1 MSGYPLVSEKK
12 SPSWG
17 SGEVNNGNTPVGHSS
32 CLVLVL
38 TCWTLAGSG
47 LQLPLDLPPITA
59 GLISAL
65 DVLALESHVQHLRGS
80 RLRNFILELKPGGTG
95 QSLTLI

>member
-1 MSGYPLVSEKK
+1 M
-12 SPSWG
+12 
-17 SGEVNNGNTPVGHSS
+17 
-32 CLVLVL
+32 L
-38 TCWTLAGSG
+38 TCWTLAGSD

-80 RLRNFILELKPGGTG
+80 RLRNFILELKPGGAG